1 MWKTKTEK
9 CAKSVF
15 HLSQD
20 QYSILGGTKMLK
32 IFFMSIEVLFMRTST
47 IKSNV
52 IWFSK
57 LSSPMWTSYP
67 AANKTN
73 GQLQMVCIGFF
84 IRQKNNLRL
93 AQHPTSDFLIAIW
106 PLGFSPVF

>member
-1 MWKTKTEK
+1 MVSFLDHQAPNKIPQCGKLK
-9 CAKSVF
+9 QKNV
-15 HLSQD
+15 QN
-20 QYSILGGTKMLK
+20 QYFISLRISTNSILGGTKMLK

-47 IKSNV
+47 IKSNA

-84 IRQKNNLRL
+84 IRQKK
-93 AQHPTSDFLIAIW
+93 
-106 PLGFSPVF
+106 